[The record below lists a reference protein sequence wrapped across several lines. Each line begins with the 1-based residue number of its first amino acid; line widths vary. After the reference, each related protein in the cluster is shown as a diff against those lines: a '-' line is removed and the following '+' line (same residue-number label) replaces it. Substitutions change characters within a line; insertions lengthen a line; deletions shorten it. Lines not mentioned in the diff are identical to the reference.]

1 MIENL
6 NLNHLYINKFPSSAK
21 VKSNNNNISYPK
33 SQCKRKSTKEKNP
46 EGINIIKKS
55 ISSSNITINSIN
67 REEKKFEIY
76 NNNYLNNNFNLN
88 YNNINYFAQTDN
100 NNKIE
105 KSILREKYNDP
116 NFFNGSKNNNFFINN
131 MNADININIQNTNQ
145 NNTIKE
151 KKTINV
157 KNKSQNNFYINGI
170 PNFRNNNSIM
180 LFQKYEDNCRNK
192 IKLDQNSSF
201 NIYNNTF
208 NLNSTYNPIKKKNT
222 NNYNP
227 FNSNENSKFIE
238 SQNSNQTT
246 SKIIGKSKKIYNE
259 YIMNNNDT
267 NNNFNIN
274 NINEYIPTQ
283 KTKIKLTKNNLSRT
297 TKDFYKKPITGNMKI
312 LSSKKN
318 KIINKEDNNIST
330 RFKNLFIKKN
340 PPKKFMSHNKL
351 NSENMNKSKNN
362 SYSEN
367 IINSI
372 DNNNNLKKNICT
384 NMYEDNNI
392 SEIINKYKYSNIK
405 TNCKINSSDKKRIA
419 GSERII
425 NNNISKPLYL
435 HKYNIPSNKVKIT
448 QKKNDSNNNSF
459 FSHNN
464 YLDEKMYN
472 SNNINR
478 NHTKQIH
485 IKNYSYDLINKK
497 IEKSEGKITNLKN
510 SLNLRKNLG
519 NKNSL
524 YTINKIKN
532 NTFKELLL
540 DNKKDNNDTLQLK
553 VKESLNKINNSPI
566 KITNKKED
574 TIYDESIIV
583 NDSDVY
589 GTLSINQTLN
599 NTKNN
604 IGKEKENSKNNNKE
618 TNNINNNN
626 NNSQDNNNS
635 LKEIITI
642 DYSDKKNHNDKENQN
657 RQIKIE
663 DLLKNKN
670 LPNNKL
676 TKIMVNINEKSKKIN
691 HEYFK
696 SYYHLSIPGKNY
708 GARKTNQDTPVTY
721 IKLNSIEGFNIF
733 GVLDGH
739 GVNGHHV
746 SKFLGEHLVKQI
758 TSNQYINKEK
768 ELDKIYKAI
777 KKSNYEILMNIFLDS
792 DKKLGKQKFDVNFS
806 GTTCVL
812 VIQIG
817 TKLICAN
824 VGDSRAILVYDKS
837 KDTKNGNLKNSDI
850 FELSHDFKPDLPD
863 EKKRILM
870 MGGTVDQMLDFN
882 GQRGGP
888 QRVWAK
894 NKNYPGLAMSRSLGD
909 FKGKQCGIIP
919 IPEIIEYDLNEK
931 SKYMVI
937 CSDGVWEFLSNQKVM
952 EIGNEYYVKNDIIGF
967 TNKLIDVAEDW
978 WERKDVVVDD
988 ITAVI
993 VFF

>member
-6 NLNHLYINKFPSSAK
+6 NLNHLYINKYPSSAK
-21 VKSNNNNISYPK
+21 VKSNSNNISYPK
-33 SQCKRKSTKEKNP
+33 SQCKRKLTKEKNP

-67 REEKKFEIY
+67 KEEKKLEIY
-76 NNNYLNNNFNLN
+76 NNNYSNNNYNLN

-100 NNKIE
+100 NNLIE
-105 KSILREKYNDP
+105 KSILRERYNDP
-116 NFFNGSKNNNFFINN
+116 NFFTGSKNNNFFINN

-151 KKTINV
+151 KKIINV

-170 PNFRNNNSIM
+170 PNFRSHNNNIM
-180 LFQKYEDNCRNK
+180 LLQKYEDHCRNK

-208 NLNSTYNPIKKKNT
+208 NLNNIYNTIKKKDT

-246 SKIIGKSKKIYNE
+246 SKVIGKSKKIYNE
-259 YIMNNNDT
+259 YIINKDINNNIS
-267 NNNFNIN
+267 NNIN

-283 KTKIKLTKNNLSRT
+283 KTKIKLTKNNLSKT

-318 KIINKEDNNIST
+318 KLINKEDNNIST

-340 PPKKFMSHNKL
+340 PPTKCISHNKL
-351 NSENMNKSKNN
+351 NSDNMHKRINN

-367 IINSI
+367 IIKSI
-372 DNNNNLKKNICT
+372 DNINNLKKNIYT
-384 NMYEDNNI
+384 NINEDNNI
-392 SEIINKYKYSNIK
+392 SEIINKYKYNNIK
-405 TNCKINSSDKKRIA
+405 SNCKINISDNKRIV

-425 NNNISKPLYL
+425 NNNISNTLYL

-459 FSHNN
+459 FSQNN
-464 YLDEKMYN
+464 YLDEKKYN

-497 IEKSEGKITNLKN
+497 IEKSERKITNLKN
-510 SLNLRKNLG
+510 SLNIRKNLG

-524 YTINKIKN
+524 YTINKIKSN
-532 NTFKELLL
+532 AFKELLL
-540 DNKKDNNDTLQLK
+540 DNKKDKNDSLQIK
-553 VKESLNKINNSPI
+553 VKESLNKNNNSPI
-566 KITNKKED
+566 KITNKKDD
-574 TIYDESIIV
+574 TIYDETIIV

-599 NTKNN
+599 
-604 IGKEKENSKNNNKE
+604 KEKDNHKNNNKE
-618 TNNINNNN
+618 GNNN

-635 LKEIITI
+635 MKEIITI
-642 DYSDKKNHNDKENQN
+642 DYSDKNNHNDKEKQN

-670 LPNNKL
+670 LTNNKL
-676 TKIMVNINEKSKKIN
+676 TKIMVNINEKSKNIKTN
-691 HEYFK
+691 HIYYK
-696 SYYHLSIPGKNY
+696 SYYSLSIAGKNY
-708 GARKTNQDTPVTY
+708 GARKTNQDTPVTFV
-721 IKLNSIEGFNIF
+721 KLNNIEGFNIF

-777 KKSNYEILMNIFLDS
+777 KKSNYEILMNIFLDL

-837 KDTKNGNLKNSDI
+837 KDAKEGNLKDSEI

-870 MGGTVDQMLDFN
+870 MGGTVDQMLDLN

-931 SKYMVI
+931 SRYMVI

-967 TNKLIDVAEDW
+967 ANKLIDVSEDL

>member
-6 NLNHLYINKFPSSAK
+6 NLNHLYINKYPSSAK
-21 VKSNNNNISYPK
+21 AKSNSNNISYPK
-33 SQCKRKSTKEKNP
+33 SQCKRKLTKEKNP

-67 REEKKFEIY
+67 KEEKKLEIY
-76 NNNYLNNNFNLN
+76 NNNYSNNNYNLN
-88 YNNINYFAQTDN
+88 YNNINYLAQTDN
-100 NNKIE
+100 NNLIE
-105 KSILREKYNDP
+105 KSILRERYNDP

-131 MNADININIQNTNQ
+131 MNSDININIQNTNQ

-151 KKTINV
+151 KKIINV

-170 PNFRNNNSIM
+170 PNFRSHNNNIM
-180 LFQKYEDNCRNK
+180 LLQKYEDHCRNK

-201 NIYNNTF
+201 NIYNT
-208 NLNSTYNPIKKKNT
+208 IKKKDT

-259 YIMNNNDT
+259 YIINKDINNNIS
-267 NNNFNIN
+267 NNIN

-283 KTKIKLTKNNLSRT
+283 KTKIKLTKNNLSKT

-318 KIINKEDNNIST
+318 KLINKEDNNIST

-340 PPKKFMSHNKL
+340 PPTKCISHNKL
-351 NSENMNKSKNN
+351 NSDNMHKRINN

-367 IINSI
+367 IIKSI
-372 DNNNNLKKNICT
+372 DNINNLKKNIYT
-384 NMYEDNNI
+384 NISEDNNI
-392 SEIINKYKYSNIK
+392 SEIINKYKYNNIK
-405 TNCKINSSDKKRIA
+405 SNCKIIISDNKRIV

-425 NNNISKPLYL
+425 NNNISNTLYL

-459 FSHNN
+459 FSQNN
-464 YLDEKMYN
+464 YLDEKKYN

-497 IEKSEGKITNLKN
+497 IEKSERKITNLKN
-510 SLNLRKNLG
+510 SLNIRKNLG

-524 YTINKIKN
+524 YTINKIKSN
-532 NTFKELLL
+532 AFKELLL
-540 DNKKDNNDTLQLK
+540 DNKKDKNDSLQIK
-553 VKESLNKINNSPI
+553 VKESLHKNNNSPI
-566 KITNKKED
+566 KITNKKDD
-574 TIYDESIIV
+574 TIYDETIIV

-599 NTKNN
+599 
-604 IGKEKENSKNNNKE
+604 KEKDNHKNNNKE
-618 TNNINNNN
+618 GNNN

-635 LKEIITI
+635 MKEIITI
-642 DYSDKKNHNDKENQN
+642 DYSDKNNHNDKEKQN

-670 LPNNKL
+670 LTNNKL
-676 TKIMVNINEKSKKIN
+676 TKIMVNINEKSKNIKTN
-691 HEYFK
+691 HIYYK
-696 SYYHLSIPGKNY
+696 SYYSLSIAGKNY
-708 GARKTNQDTPVTY
+708 GARKTNQDTPVTFV
-721 IKLNSIEGFNIF
+721 KLNNIEGFNIF

-837 KDTKNGNLKNSDI
+837 KDAKEGNLKDSEI

-870 MGGTVDQMLDFN
+870 MGGTVDQMLDLN

-931 SKYMVI
+931 SRYMVI

-967 TNKLIDVAEDW
+967 ANKLIDVSEDL